1 MAAAVV
7 KDIQAQVVEW
17 VMSFRMRPLDAAV
30 SWYNWEEG
38 DLAESKGPDEWQK
51 QALALLQQSLMEGN
65 EVHRLGVRSGH
76 GVGKTALIAMLIHW
90 FVSTRPNPQVVVT
103 ANTKNQLETKT
114 WRELAV
120 WKGRVINGDWFEW
133 SATRYR
139 MKGREDTWYASAIP
153 WSKHK
158 AQAFAGTHAKHV
170 LIIFDEACHDDQ
182 TEVLTESGWKLFRD
196 VGREERLL
204 TMDPETGEAE
214 YRQPRALIEMDY
226 VGPMHVHR
234 RRGSDFKV
242 TPRHR
247 MLHATPSG
255 PNLGPWRMT
264 EIKNLSRCQH
274 RLPRAVQWQGEEVEA
289 FTIPEYRSARKAFP
303 ERTVPMDVWL
313 EFLGWYLSEGH
324 LAGYASGE
332 QHTVGITNRDVSRPA
347 ELLQKMGYDPRIY
360 ECSTRQ
366 VRVGSIQLAQ
376 TLARYGK
383 GALSKRVPRF
393 IAGLSPRQI
402 RIFLDAYTEGDGY
415 WKGGRMVIYTSSK
428 KMADGL
434 HELMLKALGSASVS
448 RREMAGQKA
457 AFSTH
462 DAVSSVDGWVVRQTS
477 GDYIG
482 LKPDSIE
489 IEQYAGKV
497 YCADIPPH
505 HTLLTRRNGQV
516 LWSGNSEVDPMIW
529 ETAEGALTTPGSMMI
544 AFGNPSQ
551 TTGKFA
557 DIWGKLRHRWM
568 RMRVDSR
575 TAKMANQRLIQEW
588 IEDYGE
594 DSDFVR
600 VRVKGLPPKHGA
612 KSLVSRADVDAAMAR
627 HIEVRDVNPAAPL
640 LMGVDV
646 ARDGTDDC
654 CILLRKGPKVHREI
668 RVFKERDLMRTAGI
682 VAEWINRWHPDVCFV
697 DEVGM
702 GAGVLDRLIQIGHD
716 CVVGVKAGEKADK
729 DKTYYNRRTEMW
741 HRMAL
746 WMPNADLPDHKD
758 CKDAERLR
766 DELTAPEFYYD
777 AKELMRLE
785 SKKEMEMRGIES
797 PDIGDALALTFAY
810 AVPSAQ
816 SDESSVTEPDVI

>member
-7 KDIQAQVVEW
+7 KDIQEQVAEW
-17 VMSFRMRPLDAAV
+17 IMSFRMRPLDAAV
-30 SWYNWEEG
+30 SWYDWGEG
-38 DLAESKGPDEWQK
+38 DLATSDGPDTWQM
-51 QALALLQQSLMEGN
+51 QALALLQRSLIEGN
-65 EVHRLGVRSGH
+65 DVHRLGVRSGH

-90 FVSTRPNPQVVVT
+90 FVSTRPHPQVVVT
-103 ANTKNQLETKT
+103 ANTKSQLETKT

-120 WKGRVINGDWFEW
+120 WKHRVINGDWFEW
-133 SATRYR
+133 AATRYKMR
-139 MKGREDTWYASAIP
+139 GHEDTWYASAIP
-153 WSKHK
+153 WSKHR

-170 LIIFDEACHDDQ
+170 MIILDEA
-182 TEVLTESGWKLFRD
+182 S
-196 VGREERLL
+196 
-204 TMDPETGEAE
+204 
-214 YRQPRALIEMDY
+214 
-226 VGPMHVHR
+226 
-234 RRGSDFKV
+234 
-242 TPRHR
+242 
-247 MLHATPSG
+247 
-255 PNLGPWRMT
+255 
-264 EIKNLSRCQH
+264 EI
-274 RLPRAVQWQGEEVEA
+274 
-289 FTIPEYRSARKAFP
+289 
-303 ERTVPMDVWL
+303 
-313 EFLGWYLSEGH
+313 
-324 LAGYASGE
+324 
-332 QHTVGITNRDVSRPA
+332 
-347 ELLQKMGYDPRIY
+347 
-360 ECSTRQ
+360 
-366 VRVGSIQLAQ
+366 
-376 TLARYGK
+376 
-383 GALSKRVPRF
+383 
-393 IAGLSPRQI
+393 
-402 RIFLDAYTEGDGY
+402 
-415 WKGGRMVIYTSSK
+415 
-428 KMADGL
+428 
-434 HELMLKALGSASVS
+434 
-448 RREMAGQKA
+448 
-457 AFSTH
+457 
-462 DAVSSVDGWVVRQTS
+462 
-477 GDYIG
+477 
-482 LKPDSIE
+482 
-489 IEQYAGKV
+489 
-497 YCADIPPH
+497 
-505 HTLLTRRNGQV
+505 
-516 LWSGNSEVDPMIW
+516 DPMIW
-529 ETAEGALTTPGSMMI
+529 ETAEGALTTPGAIMV

-588 IEDYGE
+588 IEDYGD

-612 KSLVSRADVDAAMAR
+612 KSLVSRADVDAAMER
-627 HIEVRDVNPAAPL
+627 HIEIRDVNPAAPL

-668 RVFKERDLMRTAGI
+668 KVFKERDLMRTAGI

-746 WMPNADLPDHKD
+746 WMPNADLPNHKE

-785 SKKEMEMRGIES
+785 SKKEMELRGIES
-797 PDIGDALALTFAY
+797 PDIADSLALTFAY